1 MNLTMYLNKPIEV
14 FFWEKIETTITQL
27 EYDQTAD
34 WQLANSWLNS
44 LKQLTKTFVNS
55 ERY

>member
-34 WQLANSWLNS
+34 WQLANS
-44 LKQLTKTFVNS
+44 
-55 ERY
+55 